1 MCGIAGGIGKNLK
14 SYLISHLHLL
24 DKRGPDSN
32 GILEKENGLILGATR
47 LAMTDPHPRSDQPMQ
62 DLISQNI
69 ITFNG
74 EIYNF
79 LKIKE
84 KLYSDGKKFNTESDT
99 EVALLALTYFG
110 INAVKD
116 FEGMFAF
123 GFYNKN
129 ENCLYL
135 GRDYLGK
142 KPLYYAYDNDFFIY
156 SSQINLIK
164 GFLKKLTLDRKSLSN
179 YLRFGYLLSPETMYE
194 EIKSVQPGEIIKID
208 LNLKSDFSRFRF
220 TPNALIYPKSMSVR
234 DSLSSATFERVR
246 GHKNVAIS
254 LSGGID
260 STIVAL
266 EAKSLGVNCKAFTLK
281 WEDSDKSR
289 YNEDFKSATLIA
301 KSLNMDLIV
310 IDGPKTYE
318 LRDKL
323 TNYLMAMGEPNS
335 NPTGISML
343 SLYSAISKDNIRLT
357 LTGDGSD
364 EIFAGYERYN
374 KIKKLQNF
382 PTLLNKELYSKFFA
396 KHPKNKI
403 NLKYFLPFMSANDL
417 NFWSFFQQLAN
428 NEYLSR
434 FFPDYHSRLVN
445 PSEDEFYQRLVKTN
459 SKVAQTM
466 LKDLRIWLTME
477 SNNKL
482 DRISMNF
489 SVEARSPFQSENV
502 ISSGIEMMKKVNY
515 KMLNKSIL
523 TQQYP
528 ELLSLSVN
536 RQKLGFMSPLGHWLR
551 NNNNLIQD
559 SCVYLKRNFD
569 FDKKELEKLSRT
581 ATLGDYKNFRFLWNL
596 IVLAEWHRLDKQGII

>member
-14 SYLISHLHLL
+14 SYLNSHLYLL
-24 DKRGPDSN
+24 NKRGPDSS
-32 GILEKENGLILGATR
+32 GIIEKENGLILGATR

-62 DLISQNI
+62 DLVSQNI

-84 KLYSDGKKFNTESDT
+84 KLRSAGKKFNTESDT
-99 EVALLALTYFG
+99 EVALLALTWFG

-123 GFYNKN
+123 GFYSKN

-135 GRDYLGK
+135 ARDYLGK
-142 KPLYYAYDNDFFIY
+142 KPLYYAHGNDFFIY

-164 GFLKKLTLDRKSLSN
+164 GFLRKLTLDKKSLST
-179 YLRFGYLLSPETMYE
+179 YLSFGYLMAPETMYE
-194 EIKSVQPGEIIKID
+194 EIKSVQPGEIIKIN
-208 LNLKSDFSRFRF
+208 LNLKSDFFRFRF
-220 TPNALIYPKSMSVR
+220 TPNALTHPKHMSIR
-234 DSLSSATFERVR
+234 DSLSSATFERVN

-260 STIVAL
+260 STIVAM
-266 EAKSLGVNCKAFTLK
+266 ETKSLGVNCKAFTLK

-318 LRDKL
+318 LNDKL

-343 SLYSAISKDNIRLT
+343 SLYSAISKDNIRLA
-357 LTGDGSD
+357 LTGDGAD
-364 EIFAGYERYN
+364 EVFAGYERYN

-382 PTLLNKELYSKFFA
+382 PTLLNKELYSKLLA
-396 KHPKNKI
+396 TNLKNKI
-403 NLKYFLPFMSANDL
+403 NSKYLLPFLSASDL
-417 NFWSFFQQLAN
+417 SFWSYFQQLAN
-428 NEYLSR
+428 NEYLR
-434 FFPDYHSRLVN
+434 HFFPDYCFKVGD
-445 PSEDEFYQRLVKTN
+445 PIEDEFYQRLTKTN
-459 SKVAQTM
+459 SKVAQTI
-466 LKDLRIWLTME
+466 LNDLRIWLTME

-482 DRISMNF
+482 DKISMNF

-502 ISSGIEMMKKVNY
+502 IGLGIEMMKKVNY
-515 KMLNKSIL
+515 KILNKGIL
-523 TQQYP
+523 TQEYP
-528 ELLSLSVN
+528 ELLGLNVN
-536 RQKLGFMSPLGHWLR
+536 KQKLGFISPLGHWLR
-551 NNNNLIQD
+551 NNTSLIQE
-559 SCVYLKRNFD
+559 SCIYLKRHFD
-569 FDKKELEKLSRT
+569 FDKKELERLSRT
-581 ATLGDYKNFRFLWNL
+581 AILGDYKNFRFMWNL
-596 IVLAEWHRLDKQGII
+596 IVLAEWHRLDNQGVL